1 MMTIA
6 SKKAIALG
14 CLTVGLVTGAEGALV
29 AQSIVRAQYLN
40 TGLFVVKTDQ
50 EALFSVSLDDRRDG
64 PAAGAQL
71 QLFDASGAVVASQNV
86 VLQPGASSTL
96 RVPGPGSF
104 RAHANVVDGT
114 TTAFSDRRQVSGSV
128 EVVDTLTGIVRPT
141 CSFIP
146 GGLPPGR

>member
-1 MMTIA
+1 MLKSA

-14 CLTVGLVTGAEGALV
+14 CLTVGLVAGAAGALV
-29 AQSIVRAQYLN
+29 AQTVFRAQYLN
-40 TGLFVVKTDQ
+40 TSLFALRTDQ
-50 EALFSVSLDDRRDG
+50 QALFSVSLDDRRDA
-64 PAAGAQL
+64 PAAGVQL

-86 VLQPGASSTL
+86 VLQPGESSTL
-96 RVPGPGSF
+96 RLPGPGSF
-104 RAHANVVDGT
+104 RAHASVVDGT

-146 GGLPPGR
+146 GLPPGR

>member
-1 MMTIA
+1 MLKIA

-14 CLTVGLVTGAEGALV
+14 CLTVGLVAGAAGALV

-40 TGLFVVKTDQ
+40 TSLFVVKTDQ
-50 EALFSVSLDDRRDG
+50 QAMFSVSLDDRRDA
-64 PAAGAQL
+64 PEAGVQL
-71 QLFDASGAVVASQNV
+71 QFLDPSGAVVASQNV
-86 VLQPGASSTL
+86 VLQPGESSTL

-104 RAHANVVDGT
+104 RAHASVVDGT
-114 TTAFSDRRQVSGSV
+114 TTTFSDRRQVSGSV
-128 EVVDTLTGIVRPT
+128 EVLDTLTGIVRPT